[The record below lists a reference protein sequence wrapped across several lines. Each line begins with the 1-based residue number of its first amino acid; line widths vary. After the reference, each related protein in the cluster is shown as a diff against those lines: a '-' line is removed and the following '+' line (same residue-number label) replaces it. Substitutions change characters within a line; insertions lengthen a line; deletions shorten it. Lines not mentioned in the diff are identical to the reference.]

1 MKRAF
6 CIVMLAATAAL
17 GFDIAR
23 PGYDYQFPRDHFSHP
38 NFETEWWY
46 YTGNLHTRQGRR
58 FGFELTF
65 FRYAIREDA
74 DGDSPWNIRDLYLAH
89 LTLSDIEGQRF
100 YKTDRLNRAGPGPR
114 QAPTPEKPLSGTA
127 TGGFNG
133 STLPRPRAPQRLTA
147 YADEFSLELDLSP
160 LKPPVFHGVNG
171 ISQKAAGEGKAS
183 HYISFTRLA
192 VSGSL
197 ALQSETSKSRVSPG
211 WTTSSPPT
219 VSAPTKSVGDWMS
232 IQLDDDS
239 EFMLYRMRRS
249 DGTADPHSSGTY
261 IDAAGRARHLAWS
274 QIQMTPVADS
284 DWKSPTTG
292 GVYPLMW
299 KVEIP
304 HLDLRLTG
312 TTDLDDQ
319 EVVSERR
326 VGPSYWEGAMNFSGQ
341 KAGKPVAGVGYLEM
355 TGYDKPLQ
363 LGPQDPKRV
372 PLPLRSA
379 AFCYRG
385 SIIPPCLSSSVPSG
399 GYSVDQF
406 SKYLYPVPVL

>member
-6 CIVMLAATAAL
+6 CIVMMAATAAL
-17 GFDIAR
+17 GFDAAR

-65 FRYAIREDA
+65 FRYAVREESG
-74 DGDSPWNIRDLYLAH
+74 GDSPWNIRDLYLAH

-100 YKTDRLNRAGPGPR
+100 HKTDRLSRAGPGLAGADAER
-114 QAPTPEKPLSGTA
+114 ALIW
-127 TGGFNG
+127 NG
-133 STLPRPRAPQRLTA
+133 NWRVQWLEPAMPKGAQRLTA

-160 LKPPVFHGVNG
+160 LKPPVIHGSDG

-192 VSGSL
+192 ASGSL
-197 ALQSETSKSRVSPG
+197 VLRSETFDVKGLAWMDHEFSTDSLGADQIG
-211 WTTSSPPT
+211 W
-219 VSAPTKSVGDWMS
+219 DWMS

-239 EFMLYRMRRS
+239 ELMLYRMRRS

-261 IDAAGRARHLAWS
+261 IDADGRARRLAWS
-274 QIQMTPVADS
+274 EIQMTPGAGS

-292 GVYPLMW
+292 GVYPLTW

-304 HLDLRLTG
+304 GLDLDLTG
-312 TTDLDDQ
+312 ATDLDDQ

-341 KAGKPVAGVGYLEM
+341 KAGKPITGAGYLEM
-355 TGYDKPLQ
+355 TGYDKPLE
-363 LGPQDPKRV
+363 LGPEE
-372 PLPLRSA
+372 
-379 AFCYRG
+379 
-385 SIIPPCLSSSVPSG
+385 
-399 GYSVDQF
+399 
-406 SKYLYPVPVL
+406 

>member
-6 CIVMLAATAAL
+6 CILMLAATAAV
-17 GFDIAR
+17 GFDMAR

-65 FRYAIREDA
+65 FRYAIREEA
-74 DGDSPWNIRDLYLAH
+74 EGASPWNIRDLYLAH
-89 LTLSDIEGQRF
+89 LTLSDIAGQRF
-100 YKTDRLNRAGPGPR
+100 YKTDRLNRAGPGL
-114 QAPTPEKPLSGTA
+114 AGTDAEKALIW
-127 TGGFNG
+127 NG
-133 STLPRPRAPQRLTA
+133 NWRVQWLDPAMPKGALRLTA
-147 YADEFSLELDLSP
+147 YADEFWLELDLSP
-160 LKPPVFHGVNG
+160 LKPPVFHGADGV
-171 ISQKAAGEGKAS
+171 SRKAAGEGKAS

-197 ALQSETSKSRVSPG
+197 ALQSETYDVKGLAWMDHEFSTDSLGADQMG
-211 WTTSSPPT
+211 W
-219 VSAPTKSVGDWMS
+219 DWMS
-232 IQLDDDS
+232 IQLDDHSDL
-239 EFMLYRMRRS
+239 MLYRMRRS

-261 IDAAGRARHLAWS
+261 IDANGRARHLSWS
-274 QIQMTPVADS
+274 QIRMTPIPES
-284 DWKSPTTG
+284 DWKSPVTG
-292 GVYPLMW
+292 GVYPLTW

-341 KAGKPVAGVGYLEM
+341 KGGKPIAGVGYLEM
-355 TGYDKPLQ
+355 AGYDKPLQ
-363 LGPQDPKRV
+363 LGPQDP
-372 PLPLRSA
+372 
-379 AFCYRG
+379 
-385 SIIPPCLSSSVPSG
+385 
-399 GYSVDQF
+399 
-406 SKYLYPVPVL
+406 

>member
-74 DGDSPWNIRDLYLAH
+74 EGDSPWNIGDLYLAH

-100 YKTDRLNRAGPGPR
+100 YKTDRLNRSGPGLAGADAGKALIWNGNWRVQWLEP
-114 QAPTPEKPLSGTA
+114 ATPKG
-127 TGGFNG
+127 
-133 STLPRPRAPQRLTA
+133 PQRLTA
-147 YADEFSLELDLSP
+147 YVDEFSLELDLSP

-197 ALQSETSKSRVSPG
+197 ALQNETFEVKGLAWMDHEFSTDSLGADQIG
-211 WTTSSPPT
+211 W
-219 VSAPTKSVGDWMS
+219 DWMS

-239 EFMLYRMRRS
+239 ELMLYRMRRS

-261 IDAAGRARHLAWS
+261 IYANGRTRHLDWS
-274 QIQMTPVADS
+274 QIQMTPAADS

-341 KAGKPVAGVGYLEM
+341 KAGKPIAGVGYLEM

-363 LGPQDPKRV
+363 LGPQDP
-372 PLPLRSA
+372 
-379 AFCYRG
+379 
-385 SIIPPCLSSSVPSG
+385 
-399 GYSVDQF
+399 
-406 SKYLYPVPVL
+406 